1 MLTVSDLEA
10 FHNDFFNQI
19 RTAADASGDFL
30 EAAFL
35 ELFCAYLT
43 DSGEFD
49 TFDPA
54 HYRAARGMR
63 VDGYGGDPAETGGVL
78 TLVISDFSADP
89 GLVTLTRTEAEA
101 TFRRLGNF
109 LKAALTDAFRNE
121 LEEESQG
128 YGLAELIAARRPE
141 ITRARLFLV
150 SNRSLSAQVSG
161 MPDGEV
167 GGLAVSYNIWDVSRL
182 HRLVASGRGREDIEI
197 DLDTEFGKTIACLPA
212 SVGGDGYEAYLA
224 VVPGPLLAQIYD
236 RYGSR
241 LLEQNVRCFLQARG
255 KTNKGIRHTILNEP
269 GMFFAYNNGITATA
283 EQVSCERNAGG
294 VRITGLRNLQIV
306 NGGQTTASIFTA
318 LKKDKANL
326 DRIFVQMKLSVVEPA
341 KSTEVVPKISEF
353 ANSQNKVNAA
363 DFFSNHPFH
372 IRLEEFSRRLWAPA
386 SDGTFK
392 QTKWFYERARG
403 QYFDQKMMR
412 SSADQKRF
420 EQEYPKNQIFTKTD
434 LAKYEMVWEQAPHI
448 VSRGAQESFATYAKL
463 IGQRWSKDSDQFAE
477 LYYRTAIARAILF
490 RTLEKDVSAQTWYD
504 GGYRANIVAYA
515 LARFAKL
522 VADSGRFFDY
532 EEVWRLQ
539 AVPEVIRSDLVAI
552 AEAMQRVLLKP
563 AAGMANVTQWA
574 KRQACWHQATQ
585 TEAALSAAM
594 RGMLLDAAELR
605 VTVRAARKSQKTDDA
620 IGAQTLAVQFGY
632 SGWKA
637 ALAFA
642 QSRKLLSPLQRD
654 ILATF
659 SAPGRL
665 PSEKQSVQLVTAL
678 RTLEAEGYI
687 APAS

>member
-1 MLTVSDLEA
+1 MADLEA
-10 FHNDFFNQI
+10 FHDDFFNQI
-19 RTAADASGDFL
+19 RAAADASGEFL

-35 ELFCAYLT
+35 DLFCAYLT

-54 HYRAARGMR
+54 HYRAPRGMR
-63 VDGYGGDPAETGGVL
+63 VDGYGGDPAEADGVL

-89 GLVTLTRTEAEA
+89 ELATLTRIEAEA
-101 TFRRLGNF
+101 AFRRLGNF
-109 LKAALTDAFRNE
+109 LKAALNEAFRDE

-128 YGLAELIAARRPE
+128 YGLAELIAARRPQ
-141 ITRARLFLV
+141 ITRVRLFLV

-167 GGLAVSYNIWDVSRL
+167 SGLPVSYNIWDVSRL
-182 HRLVASGRGREDIEI
+182 HRLVASGRAREDIEI
-197 DLDTEFGKTIACLPA
+197 DLDADFGETIACLPA
-212 SVGGDGYEAYLA
+212 GVGGDGYEAYLA
-224 VVPGPLLAQIYD
+224 VVPGRLLAQIYD

-283 EQVSCERNAGG
+283 EQVSCDRNAGG

-341 KSTEVVPKISEF
+341 KSNEVVPKISEF

-372 IRLEEFSRRLWAPA
+372 VRLEEVSRRLWAPA

-403 QYFDQKMMR
+403 QYFDQKVMR
-412 SSADQKRF
+412 SSAHQKRF
-420 EQEYPKNQIFTKTD
+420 EQEYPKSQSFTKTD
-434 LAKYEMVWEQAPHI
+434 LAKYEMVWEQLPHI
-448 VSRGAQESFATYAKL
+448 VSRGAQESFANYAKL
-463 IGQRWSKDSDQFAE
+463 VGQRWTKDNNDFGE

-490 RTLEKDVSAQTWYD
+490 RTLEKDVSGQSWYD

-515 LARFAKL
+515 LARFSKL
-522 VADSGRFFDY
+522 VADSSRFFDY

-539 AVPEVIRSDLVAI
+539 AVPEAVRSDLVAI
-552 AEAMQRVLLKP
+552 AKAMQRVLLKP

-574 KRQACWHQATQ
+574 KRQACWHQAAQ
-585 TEAALSAAM
+585 TEAALSEAV
-594 RGMLLDAAELR
+594 RGMLLGAAEQR
-605 VTVRAARKSQKTDDA
+605 ITARDAKKSQKTDDA
-620 IGAQTLAVQFGY
+620 IGAQALAVQLGY
-632 SGWKA
+632 HGWKA

-642 QSRKLLSPLQRD
+642 QARKLLSPLQHG
-654 ILATF
+654 ILSTF

-665 PSEKQSVQLVTAL
+665 PSEKQSVQLVVAL
-678 RTLEAEGYI
+678 RKLEAEGYVI
-687 APAS
+687 PAA

>member
-1 MLTVSDLEA
+1 MADLEA
-10 FHNDFFNQI
+10 FHNNFFNQA
-19 RTAADASGDFL
+19 RAAADASGDFL

-35 ELFCAYLT
+35 DLFCAYLT

-54 HYRAARGMR
+54 HYRAPRGMR
-63 VDGYGGDPAETGGVL
+63 VDGYGGDPAEADGVL

-89 GLVTLTRTEAEA
+89 KLATLTRTEAEA
-101 TFRRLGNF
+101 AFRRLGNF
-109 LKAALTDAFRNE
+109 LKAALTDAFRDE

-128 YGLAELIAARRPE
+128 YGLAELIAVRRPQ

-161 MPDGEV
+161 MPDGDV
-167 GGLAVSYNIWDVSRL
+167 GGLPVSYNIWDVSRL
-182 HRLVASGRGREDIEI
+182 HRLVASGKAREDIEI
-197 DLDTEFGKTIACLPA
+197 DLDADFGETIACLPA
-212 SVGGDGYEAYLA
+212 GVGGDGYEAYLA

-283 EQVSCERNAGG
+283 EQVSCDRNAGG

-318 LKKDKANL
+318 LKKDKADL

-341 KSTEVVPKISEF
+341 KSAEVVPKISEF

-372 IRLEEFSRRLWAPA
+372 VRLEEFSRRLWAPA
-386 SDGTFK
+386 CDGTFK

-403 QYFDQKMMR
+403 QYFDQKVMR
-412 SSADQKRF
+412 STANQKRF
-420 EQEYPKNQIFTKTD
+420 EQEYPKTQTFTKTD
-434 LAKYEMVWEQAPHI
+434 LAKYEMVWEQVPHI

-463 IGQRWSKDSDQFAE
+463 VGQRWSKDSDQFGE
-477 LYYRTAIARAILF
+477 LHYRTVIARVILF
-490 RTLEKDVSAQTWYD
+490 RTLEKDVSAQSWYD

-515 LARFAKL
+515 LARFSKL
-522 VADSGRFFDY
+522 ATDSGRFFDY
-532 EEVWRLQ
+532 EEVWRRQ
-539 AVPEVIRSDLVAI
+539 AVPEALRSNLVAI
-552 AEAMQRVLLKP
+552 AQAMQRVLLKP

-574 KRQACWHQATQ
+574 KRQACWHQAAQ
-585 TEAALSAAM
+585 TEAALSEVV
-594 RGMLLDAAELR
+594 RGMLLDAVEQR
-605 VTVRAARKSQKTDDA
+605 ITARDAKKSQKTDDA
-620 IGAQTLAVQFGY
+620 IGAQALAVQFGHR
-632 SGWKA
+632 GWKA
-637 ALAFA
+637 ALVFA
-642 QSRKLLSPLQRD
+642 QARKLLSPLQRG
-654 ILATF
+654 ILSTF

-665 PSEKQSVQLVTAL
+665 PSEKQSVQLVAAL
-678 RTLEAEGYI
+678 RTLEAEGYV
-687 APAS
+687 APAA